1 MKTSRFEDVGS
12 EFESL
17 AEEAKVDLPLE
28 QTSAWEVFDWAVG
41 GRLPWRK
48 LVWLVDGEP
57 RAFLTATKMRGRGFT
72 YLWAKHGPVW
82 AGPTPSAREEAAFRS
97 DLVRVVRSIEPEVD
111 FVRLHAHHRA
121 GDLRE
126 LLQSVTYD
134 RTVVL
139 DLRKDAD
146 ALLASMKK
154 RGRRDVRKAMRD
166 ESLVAADE
174 TENAHAVFSELYEL
188 LVETGERDSFGI
200 LPQETYEAM
209 LVGLGPEHCRLYTVR
224 REGRPLCWGIVT
236 TTASQA
242 TYYYAA
248 SNDEGRKAGAPDLLV
263 FAMARFLRERGIE
276 SFDLMG
282 IDSERAPQ
290 LAGVRGFKTKFSE
303 EIAEVPGAWDVP
315 VSPLRYEALV
325 KALAAK
331 RWATAKLDSVR
342 QRLRG
347 DSEDQDS

>member
-1 MKTSRFEDVGS
+1 
-12 EFESL
+12 
-17 AEEAKVDLPLE
+17 
-28 QTSAWEVFDWAVG
+28 
-41 GRLPWRK
+41 
-48 LVWLVDGEP
+48 
-57 RAFLTATKMRGRGFT
+57 
-72 YLWAKHGPVW
+72 
-82 AGPTPSAREEAAFRS
+82 
-97 DLVRVVRSIEPEVD
+97 
-111 FVRLHAHHRA
+111 
-121 GDLRE
+121 
-126 LLQSVTYD
+126 
-134 RTVVL
+134 
-139 DLRKDAD
+139 
-146 ALLASMKK
+146 
-154 RGRRDVRKAMRD
+154 
-166 ESLVAADE
+166 
-174 TENAHAVFSELYEL
+174 
-188 LVETGERDSFGI
+188 
-200 LPQETYEAM
+200 M

-236 TTASQA
+236 TTPAQA

-331 RWATAKLDSVR
+331 RWASAKLGSAR

-347 DSEDQDS
+347 ALEGRDS